1 MSFVASRATKVEVSA
16 NQGQQYEP
24 AVGFVITGVM
34 AAGKSTVGELLAQQF
49 DRGVH
54 LRGDVFRKMIVTG
67 RDPVAPSLGDEALRQ
82 LDLRQ
87 RLAASA
93 ANDYWRDDFTVI
105 LQDIY
110 AGPALANVIGR
121 LEISPLYV
129 VVLAPRPD
137 VVAAREAQR
146 EKSGYGE
153 WDVEQFC
160 SEFANETSHVGL
172 WLDTSDQTPEQT
184 VEEILHRRYDARVR

>member
-1 MSFVASRATKVEVSA
+1 VSFVASRSAKVESA
-16 NQGQQYEP
+16 AQGERYEP

-34 AAGKSTVGELLAQQF
+34 AAGKSTVAELLAQHF
-49 DRGVH
+49 ERGVH
-54 LRGDVFRKMIVTG
+54 VRGDVFRKMIVRG
-67 RDPVAPSLGDEALRQ
+67 RDPITPELGDEALRQ

-87 RLAASA
+87 RIAASV
-93 ANDYWRDDFTVI
+93 ANDYWRDDFTVV

-110 AGPALANVIGR
+110 AGDGLANVVDR

-137 VVAAREAQR
+137 VVAQREAQR

-153 WDVEQFC
+153 WDVEELCADF
-160 SEFANETSHVGL
+160 EEHTARIGL
-172 WLDTSDQTPEQT
+172 WLDTSEMTPEQT
-184 VEEILHRRYDARVR
+184 DEEILLRRHDARVR

>member
-1 MSFVASRATKVEVSA
+1 MSFVASRATKVEASQT
-16 NQGQQYEP
+16 QGELYEP

-34 AAGKSTVGELLAQQF
+34 AAGKSTVAELLARTF

-54 LRGDVFRKMIVTG
+54 LRGDLFRKMIVSG
-67 RDPVAPSLGDEALRQ
+67 RDPITPELGEEAMRQ

-87 RLAASA
+87 RLAASV
-93 ANDYWRDDFTVI
+93 ANDYWRDDFTVV

-110 AGPALANVIGR
+110 PGPALPNVIGR

-129 VVLAPRPD
+129 VVLSPRPEI
-137 VVAAREAQR
+137 VAAREAQR

-153 WDVEQFC
+153 WSVDQMCADFVE
-160 SEFANETSHVGL
+160 ETPHVGL
-172 WLDTSDQTPEQT
+172 WLDTSKQTPEET

>member
-1 MSFVASRATKVEVSA
+1 VSFVGARAVKVESSA
-16 NQGQQYEP
+16 AQGERYEP

-34 AAGKSTVGELLAQQF
+34 AAGKSTVAELLAKSF
-49 DRGVH
+49 ARGVH
-54 LRGDVFRKMIVTG
+54 VRGDVFRKMIVSG
-67 RDPVAPSLGDEALRQ
+67 RDPIAPTLGDEALRQ

-87 RLAASA
+87 HLAVSV
-93 ANDYWRDDFTVI
+93 ANDYWRDDFTVV

-110 AGPALANVIGR
+110 VGGALTNVVER

-129 VVLAPRPD
+129 VVLTPRPD
-137 VVAAREAQR
+137 VVATREQER

-160 SEFANETSHVGL
+160 ASFETETPRIGL
-172 WLDTSDQTPEQT
+172 WLDTSDLTPEET
-184 VEEILHRRYDARVR
+184 VEAILLRRQDARVR

>member
-1 MSFVASRATKVEVSA
+1 VSFVASRATKVEASA
-16 NQGQQYEP
+16 TQGELYEP

-34 AAGKSTVGELLAQQF
+34 AAGKSTVADLLARQF
-49 DRGVH
+49 ERGVH
-54 LRGDVFRKMIVTG
+54 LRGDVYRKMIVSG
-67 RDPVAPSLGDEALRQ
+67 RDPITPELGEEAMRQ

-93 ANDYWRDDFTVI
+93 ANDYWRDDFTVV

-110 AGPALANVIGR
+110 PGTALPNVIGR
-121 LEISPLYV
+121 LEITPLYV
-129 VVLAPRPD
+129 VVLSPSPR

-146 EKSGYGE
+146 DKSGYGE
-153 WDVEQFC
+153 WDIEAFC
-160 SEFANETSHVGL
+160 ADFVDETPHVGL
-172 WLDTSDQTPEQT
+172 WLDTSEQTPAET